1 MIVKSFSFPQKF
13 SEKHLIYLGFKG
25 NLLKIDGKRIR
36 MKVIK
41 FGGSSL
47 ATAQQVE
54 KVVRIIEADTE
65 RRFVVVSA
73 PGKRTPEDTKV
84 TDLLIAVYQARL
96 AEQPIDNIVEKI
108 YQRYVEIAAPYQVE
122 PIILAD
128 ILNELTNLNHLAIE
142 DNPYFLDTILA
153 TGENCNAQ
161 LIASI
166 LRTKGMAAR
175 YINPQEL
182 GIIVTPEPQNAQM
195 ITKYYQTI
203 HQWAHSEEILVI
215 PGFFG
220 YTEDGNVCTFSRGG
234 SDITGAIV
242 ARGVKASLY
251 ENFTDV
257 NGIYAAHPGYVHEP
271 ETITEI
277 TYREMRELA
286 YAGFSVFH
294 EEALMPSFKANIP
307 VVIKNT
313 NNPGHPGTLITTKRT
328 NLEKPVVGIASD
340 QGFSMIYLSKYLMNR
355 EVGFTL
361 RILEI
366 FRDFNL
372 NYEHIPSGIDDL
384 SIILRSNQLTAELQ
398 EQLLR
403 KIAYEI
409 DPDELRITHDL
420 SLVVVVG
427 EGMKHRVGSMAESTA
442 ALARKNINI
451 EMINQGSSEVSI
463 MFGIHKEREV
473 DAIRNLYYTF
483 FD

>member
-1 MIVKSFSFPQKF
+1 
-13 SEKHLIYLGFKG
+13 
-25 NLLKIDGKRIR
+25 
-36 MKVIK
+36 
-41 FGGSSL
+41 
-47 ATAQQVE
+47 
-54 KVVRIIEADTE
+54 
-65 RRFVVVSA
+65 
-73 PGKRTPEDTKV
+73 
-84 TDLLIAVYQARL
+84 
-96 AEQPIDNIVEKI
+96 
-108 YQRYVEIAAPYQVE
+108 
-122 PIILAD
+122 
-128 ILNELTNLNHLAIE
+128 
-142 DNPYFLDTILA
+142 
-153 TGENCNAQ
+153 
-161 LIASI
+161 
-166 LRTKGMAAR
+166 
-175 YINPQEL
+175 
-182 GIIVTPEPQNAQM
+182 
-195 ITKYYQTI
+195 
-203 HQWAHSEEILVI
+203 
-215 PGFFG
+215 
-220 YTEDGNVCTFSRGG
+220 
-234 SDITGAIV
+234 
-242 ARGVKASLY
+242 
-251 ENFTDV
+251 
-257 NGIYAAHPGYVHEP
+257 
-271 ETITEI
+271 
-277 TYREMRELA
+277 MRELA